1 MFTKISYL
9 YIVIIGLLL
18 VSNSIAA
25 SDSNLPYKEGELLI
39 RFAPKVAGLQ
49 RTKQEHNQIL
59 SSLNAGEVN
68 RSYKRVQGLT
78 LVKLPENVKVKDAL
92 LNLKNKSEFLYVEP
106 NYKIK
111 LLSTIPNDTR
121 FSELW
126 AMNNTGQLGNG

>member
-1 MFTKISYL
+1 MFTKTF
-9 YIVIIGLLL
+9 YITILVCFVF
-18 VSNSIAA
+18 VSNCFA
-25 SDSNLPYKEGELLI
+25 SSDLPYKEGELLI

-92 LNLKNKSEFLYVEP
+92 LNLKNKEWNEG
-106 NYKIK
+106 K
-111 LLSTIPNDTR
+111 
-121 FSELW
+121 
-126 AMNNTGQLGNG
+126 Q